1 MKTSEL
7 RQKFLKFFETK
18 GHTVVRSSSLVPHDD
33 PTLLFTN
40 AGMNQF
46 KDVFLGFDKRPYSRA
61 TTAQKCVRAG
71 GKHNDLENVG
81 YTARHHTFFEMM
93 GNFSFGDYFKRDAI
107 HFAWEFLTS
116 PEWLN
121 IPKDKLLATV
131 YAEDDEAYNIWLN
144 EIGMPSERIVRI
156 GDNKGAKYASDNFW
170 QMGDTGPCGPCSEI
184 FYDHGEEIWG
194 GIPGSPEEDGDRW
207 IEIWNCVFMQFNRD
221 EQGNMNPL
229 PKPSVDTGMGLER
242 MAAVMQH
249 VHSNYEIDLFQDLL
263 KAVARETG
271 AAFSM
276 EEPSLKVIADHIRSC
291 SFLIADGVLPSNEG
305 RGYVLRRIIRRAVR
319 HGYKLGQKQAFF
331 YKLVPDLVKAM
342 GDAYPELKEKQTQI
356 MEALR
361 AEESRFGETLEKG
374 MGLFNQVYNE
384 LKFNQIFDLL
394 AKEFKVTPVEDIDL
408 DMFSTR
414 NFVGRSAEIP
424 YISNQHPNVDYPAPM
439 GNVNEK
445 IYAMPVRLTDGRIG
459 INIFPTDETA
469 RLILSNDWNSLRFYS
484 FCNSLI
490 TYYQQKGQLETLK
503 LNGEHIFKLY
513 DTYGFP
519 YDLTAD
525 ICRER
530 NIELDEAGFEREM
543 EAQRTRARAAQ
554 SFKANAQLPY
564 DGQDTEFKG
573 YSERQ
578 TESKVLALYKDGEQ
592 VNELNE
598 GDEGA
603 IVIDFTPFYAESGGQ
618 VGDVG
623 YIFAGENR
631 FEVRDTQKIKAAVF
645 GQFGV
650 QTSGRLKVG
659 DSVTAKVDDEIRNA
673 NMRNHSAT
681 HLMHKALRDV
691 LGGHVEQKGSLVTA
705 ESTRFD
711 ISHPQAVTAEE
722 IAEVERRVN
731 EAVLANVAVN
741 AAIMSMEDAQK
752 TGAMMLFGEKYG
764 EEVRVLQ
771 MGGFSTELCGGT
783 HVSRTGDI
791 GLFKII
797 SEGGIAAGVRRIE
810 AITGLNALKWAQEQ
824 ERLVK
829 DIIAETKAQTEK
841 DVLAK
846 IQAGAAH
853 AKALE
858 KELARAK
865 AELAV
870 HAGAK
875 LLDDAK
881 DLGAAKLVAA
891 QIEADAAALRE
902 IVTDLT
908 GKSDNAVIL
917 LAAVNDGKVSL
928 CAGVSKPLT
937 GKVKAGDL
945 VKFAAEQVGGK
956 GGGRPNLA
964 QAGGTD
970 AGKLPAVLD
979 SVKDWVGAKLA

>member
-7 RQKFLKFFETK
+7 RQKYLQFFESK
-18 GHTVVRSSSLVPHDD
+18 GHQIVRSSSLVPHND

-46 KDVFLGFDKRPYSRA
+46 KDVFLGFDKRSYTRA

-81 YTARHHTFFEMM
+81 YTARHHTFFEML
-93 GNFSFGDYFKRDAI
+93 GNFSFGDYFKQQAI
-107 HFAWEFLTS
+107 HYAWEFLTS

-121 IPKDKLLATV
+121 LPKEKLLVTV
-131 YAEDDEAYNIWLN
+131 YAEDDEAYNIWHK
-144 EIGMPSERIVRI
+144 EIGLPENKIVRI

-170 QMGDTGPCGPCSEI
+170 QMGDTGPCGPCTEI
-184 FYDHGEEIWG
+184 FYDHGEHIWG

-207 IEIWNCVFMQFNRD
+207 IEIWNNVFMQFNRD

-242 MAAVMQH
+242 MAAVMQG
-249 VHSNYEIDLFQDLL
+249 VHSNYEIDLFQNLL

-271 AAFSM
+271 VEFSM
-276 EEPSLKVIADHIRSC
+276 DVPSLKVIADHIRSC

-331 YKLVPDLVKAM
+331 HKLVADLVKEM
-342 GDAYPELKEKQTQI
+342 GDAYPELREKQTQI
-356 MEALR
+356 EEALK
-361 AEESRFGETLEKG
+361 AEETRFAQTLETG
-374 MGLFNQVYNE
+374 MVLLENALSGS
-384 LKFNQIFDLL
+384 LKR
-394 AKEFKVTPVEDIDL
+394 L
-408 DMFSTR
+408 D
-414 NFVGRSAEIP
+414 G
-424 YISNQHPNVDYPAPM
+424 
-439 GNVNEK
+439 K
-445 IYAMPVRLTDGRIG
+445 I
-459 INIFPTDETA
+459 
-469 RLILSNDWNSLRFYS
+469 
-484 FCNSLI
+484 
-490 TYYQQKGQLETLK
+490 
-503 LNGEHIFKLY
+503 IFKLY

-530 NIELDEAGFEREM
+530 EVEMDEDGFNKAMDE
-543 EAQRTRARAAQ
+543 QRARARAAQ
-554 SFKANAQLPY
+554 NFKANTQLDY
-564 DGQDTEFKG
+564 NGQDTQFKG
-573 YSERQ
+573 YSER
-578 TESKVLALYKDGEQ
+578 KVNATIIALYKDSEAVTELHEGET
-592 VNELNE
+592 
-598 GDEGA
+598 GA
-603 IVIDFTPFYAESGGQ
+603 IVLDQTPFYAESGGQ

-623 YIFAGENR
+623 YILAGENR

-650 QTSGRLKVG
+650 QVSGSLKVG
-659 DSVTAKVDDEIRNA
+659 DSVLAEIDNDIRDA

-681 HLMHKALRDV
+681 HLMHKALREV
-691 LGGHVEQKGSLVTA
+691 LGNHVEQKGSLVTA

-711 ISHPQAVTAEE
+711 ISHNQAITPEE

-731 EAVLANVAVN
+731 TAILANVAVDAN
-741 AAIMSMEDAQK
+741 IMSMEDAQK

-764 EEVRVLQ
+764 DEVRVLQ
-771 MGGFSTELCGGT
+771 MGEFSTELCGGT
-783 HVSRTGDI
+783 HVARTGDI

-797 SEGGIAAGVRRIE
+797 SESGIAAGVRRLE
-810 AITGLNALKWAQEQ
+810 AITGLNALRWAQNQ
-824 ERLVK
+824 ETLLK
-829 DIIAETKAQTEK
+829 NIISEVKAQTEK
-841 DVLAK
+841 DVLSK
-846 IQAGAAH
+846 IQANANQT
-853 AKALE
+853 KALE
-858 KELARAK
+858 KELAKAK

-875 LLDDAK
+875 LLDNAK
-881 DLGAAKLVAA
+881 DLGTVSLVVA
-891 QIEADAAALRE
+891 QIDAEASALRD

-908 GKSDNAVIL
+908 GKSDKAVVL

-937 GKVKAGDL
+937 AKVKAGDL

-956 GGGRPNLA
+956 GGGRPDLA

-970 AGKLPAVLD
+970 AAKLPETLA
-979 SVKDWVGAKLA
+979 SVENWVNNLL